1 MPRWGKALASI
12 LLFFTVIFGSFIVYE
27 YTFSLLQMR
36 DFIVFSGTIAILSLG
51 APFTL
56 YAFMGMTIELVL
68 GKDSKCFKIMMK
80 YNKLTMKC
88 LYYLFFI
95 GLIGGFP
102 ASFAVNIYL
111 LDNGYKTC
119 DKISWMSPTTY
130 VKDLSLCD
138 R

>member
-12 LLFFTVIFGSFIVYE
+12 LLFFTVIFGSFIVYD

-36 DFIVFSGTIAILSLG
+36 DVIVFSGMIAILSFG

-56 YAFMGMTIELVL
+56 YAFMGMTIELVS

-111 LDNGYKTC
+111 LDKGYETC
-119 DKISWMSPTTY
+119 EKISWMSPTTY
-130 VKDLSLCD
+130 VKELSLCD
-138 R
+138 K

>member
-1 MPRWGKALASI
+1 MPRWGKSLASI
-12 LLFFTVIFGSFIVYE
+12 LLFFTVIFGSFIVYD
-27 YTFSLLQMR
+27 YIFSLLQMR
-36 DFIVFSGTIAILSLG
+36 DVIVFSGMIAILSFG

-56 YAFMGMTIELVL
+56 YAFMGMTIELVS

-102 ASFAVNIYL
+102 ASFSVNIYL
-111 LDNGYKTC
+111 LDKGYETC
-119 DKISWMSPTTY
+119 EKISWMSPTTY